1 MTVETLQFIPEEK
14 LIKLALQ
21 ALLQALGPVEMTR
34 FLALEQTNRLDS
46 VERHRQWQESL
57 DRTEFYNQ
65 LFQA

>member
-57 DRTEFYNQ
+57 DRTEFYDQ

>member
-1 MTVETLQFIPEEK
+1 MTVETLQLIPEEK

-34 FLALEQTNRLDS
+34 FLALEQTNRIES

-57 DRTEFYNQ
+57 DRAEFYDQ
-65 LFQA
+65 LFKA